1 MDGWAGPTLG
11 IFLISQLGAAVWW
24 AGTTQ
29 ERVDQNTSI
38 IEQVVVNDKNI
49 AVVKNQ
55 QTNIMKDMV
64 ELKVILSENQKLL
77 QKIIINNQSARAT
90 AQSTANTAYSNAPG
104 LIDTGLQIG
113 GSIYGA
119 QEATRTKTTGPKI
132 QNYPTYT

>member
-1 MDGWAGPTLG
+1 MMDGWAGPTLG

-55 QTNIMKDMV
+55 QTNIINDMV

-77 QKIIINNQSARAT
+77 QKIIINNQST
-90 AQSTANTAYSNAPG
+90 KNYS
-104 LIDTGLQIG
+104 
-113 GSIYGA
+113 
-119 QEATRTKTTGPKI
+119 E
-132 QNYPTYT
+132 